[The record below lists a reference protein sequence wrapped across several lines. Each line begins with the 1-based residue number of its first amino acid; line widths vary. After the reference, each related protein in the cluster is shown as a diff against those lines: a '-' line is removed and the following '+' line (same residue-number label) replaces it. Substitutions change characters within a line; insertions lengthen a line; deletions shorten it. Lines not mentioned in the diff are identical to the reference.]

1 MMNDLLKLKEE
12 LEMARKYVPLVGFK
26 EEDIAISSKLEAKTI
41 LEYAAMENTDEFVVL
56 CENLIKEAMVL
67 FGKNNIPY
75 DIIGLVSYAG
85 LLCTPELIELLKN
98 KLEESTN
105 GNELANLNQ
114 IALNNIGTNISL
126 KYVPV
131 EFNISPYESGIFTHN
146 KDFLSLNLY
155 LGQDY
160 IPKVKEI
167 TDIQNL
173 FEKKI
178 FGIVDFEKFRT
189 EIRSLDY
196 EFGVWNDGV
205 IKDYGNDYVK
215 ALKKGLLDTS
225 LGIMEDFRPLEI
237 KRKKR

>member
-1 MMNDLLKLKEE
+1 MRNDLLKLKEE
-12 LEMARKYVPLVGFK
+12 LEMARKYVPLIWNNEYNVLIASD
-26 EEDIAISSKLEAKTI
+26 EEGRTL
-41 LEYAAMENTDEFVVL
+41 LEYATMENTSEIVRQ
-56 CENLIKEAMVL
+56 CEELMKEAVVL

-85 LLCTPELIELLKN
+85 LLCTPELVELLKN

-105 GNELANLNQ
+105 INELADLNQ

-131 EFNISPYESGIFTHN
+131 EFSISPYEIGIFKRN
-146 KDFLSLNLY
+146 KDLLCLKYY

-160 IPKVKEI
+160 VPKVKEI

-173 FEKKI
+173 FEKRI

-205 IKDYGNDYVK
+205 IKDYGNDYAK

-225 LGIMEDFRPLEI
+225 LGIMADFRPLEL
-237 KRKKR
+237 KRKIR

>member
-12 LEMARKYVPLVGFK
+12 LEMARKYVPLIWNNKYNVFIASH
-26 EEDIAISSKLEAKTI
+26 EEGRTL
-41 LEYAAMENTDEFVVL
+41 LEYAAMENTSEIVRQ
-56 CENLIKEAMVL
+56 CEELMKEAVVL

-75 DIIGLVSYAG
+75 DIIVPTSYAG
-85 LLCTPELIELLKN
+85 LLCTPELVELLKN
-98 KLEESTN
+98 KLEKS
-105 GNELANLNQ
+105 NEDELVNFNQ

-131 EFNISPYESGIFTHN
+131 EFSISSYDSGIFTRN
-146 KDFLSLNLY
+146 KDLLCLRLY

-160 IPKVKEI
+160 VPKVKEI

-173 FEKKI
+173 FEKRI
-178 FGIVDFEKFRT
+178 FGIVDFEKFRA

-196 EFGVWNDGV
+196 EFGVWNAGV
-205 IKDYGNDYVK
+205 IKDYGNDYAK

-225 LGIMEDFRPLEI
+225 LGIMADFRPLEL
-237 KRKKR
+237 KRKIR

>member
-1 MMNDLLKLKEE
+1 MRNDLLKLKEE
-12 LEMARKYVPLVGFK
+12 LEMARKYVPLIWNNKYNVLIASD
-26 EEDIAISSKLEAKTI
+26 EEGRTL
-41 LEYAAMENTDEFVVL
+41 LEYATMENTSEIVRQ
-56 CENLIKEAMVL
+56 CEELMKEAVVL

-85 LLCTPELIELLKN
+85 FLCTPELIELLKN

-105 GNELANLNQ
+105 GNELANFNQ

-131 EFNISPYESGIFTHN
+131 EFNISPYDSGIFTRN
-146 KDFLSLNLY
+146 KDLLCLRRY

-160 IPKVKEI
+160 VPKVKEI

-173 FEKKI
+173 FEKRI

-205 IKDYGNDYVK
+205 IKDYGCDYAK

-225 LGIMEDFRPLEI
+225 LGIMADFRPLEL
-237 KRKKR
+237 KRKIR

>member
-1 MMNDLLKLKEE
+1 MRNDLLKLKEE
-12 LEMARKYVPLVGFK
+12 LEMARKYVPLIWRNEYDVLIASD
-26 EEDIAISSKLEAKTI
+26 EEGRTL
-41 LEYAAMENTDEFVVL
+41 LEYATMENTSEIVRQ
-56 CENLIKEAMVL
+56 CEDLMKEAVIL

-75 DIIGLVSYAG
+75 DIIKLTSFAG
-85 LLCTPELIELLKN
+85 FLCTPELVELLKN

-105 GNELANLNQ
+105 GNELANFNQ
-114 IALNNIGTNISL
+114 IALNNIDTNISL

-131 EFNISPYESGIFTHN
+131 EFSICPYESGIFTHN

-160 IPKVKEI
+160 MPKVKEI

-225 LGIMEDFRPLEI
+225 LEIMADFRPLEL
-237 KRKKR
+237 KRKIR

>member
-225 LGIMEDFRPLEI
+225 LGIMADFRPLEL
-237 KRKKR
+237 KRKIR

>member
-12 LEMARKYVPLVGFK
+12 LEMARKYVPLIWNNEYNVLIASD
-26 EEDIAISSKLEAKTI
+26 EEGRTL
-41 LEYAAMENTDEFVVL
+41 LEYATMENTSEIVRQ
-56 CENLIKEAMVL
+56 CEELMKEAVVL

-85 LLCTPELIELLKN
+85 LLCTPELVELLKN

-105 GNELANLNQ
+105 INELADLNQ

-146 KDFLSLNLY
+146 KDLLSLRLY

-160 IPKVKEI
+160 APKVKEI

-173 FEKKI
+173 FEKRI
-178 FGIVDFEKFRT
+178 FGIVDFEKFRA

-196 EFGVWNDGV
+196 EFGVWNVGV
-205 IKDYGNDYVK
+205 IKDYGNDYAK

-225 LGIMEDFRPLEI
+225 LGIMADFRPLEL
-237 KRKKR
+237 KRKIR

>member
-1 MMNDLLKLKEE
+1 MHYLW
-12 LEMARKYVPLVGFK
+12 F
-26 EEDIAISSKLEAKTI
+26 I
-41 LEYAAMENTDEFVVL
+41 
-56 CENLIKEAMVL
+56 
-67 FGKNNIPY
+67 
-75 DIIGLVSYAG
+75 SYAG
-85 LLCTPELIELLKN
+85 LLCTPELVELLKN

-105 GNELANLNQ
+105 INELADLNQ

-146 KDFLSLNLY
+146 KDLLSLRLY

-160 IPKVKEI
+160 APKVKEI

-173 FEKKI
+173 FEKRI

-196 EFGVWNDGV
+196 EFGVWNVGV
-205 IKDYGNDYVK
+205 IKDYGNDYAK

-225 LGIMEDFRPLEI
+225 LGIMADFRPLEL
-237 KRKKR
+237 KRKIR